1 MIQDKHWLKRE
12 NMPSVT
18 LRYSQAIVQAAE
30 RLGLPLPT
38 PGADGDRVALADQD
52 QLWQAFVDSSSDP
65 LVGISLGQ
73 QLQVGHL
80 DVAGML
86 LISCEDY
93 GSSLHA
99 LVDYHPI
106 VGEGGD
112 FALSTTVMAAR
123 LSYLPRFS
131 ACVAQ
136 RVEAVVAAMIQL
148 SHWST
153 GGVFRPS
160 GVQFRHSPLDAPARY
175 EQLLGCPVTFE
186 QQENA
191 LLFEPSLLDT
201 PLIQANAALRE
212 QLRELADQQMQ
223 ALTDDALASRVINLL
238 HQQPGLGKERMS
250 EALGMSG
257 RNLTRLLAEEGVSFR
272 QVREQVLLQLAEQQ
286 LTRGDKVVSVATAL
300 GFSDESAF
308 SKAFKRWAGISPAR
322 FREQCGASDAP

>member
-18 LRYSQAIVQAAE
+18 LRYSQAILQAAE

-52 QLWQAFVDSSSDP
+52 QLWQAFVDSSADP

-93 GSSLHA
+93 GSSLQA

-112 FALSTTVMAAR
+112 FALSSTAMVAR
-123 LSYLPRFS
+123 LSYLPRFT

-148 SHWST
+148 SQWST
-153 GGVFRPS
+153 GEVFRPA
-160 GVQFRHSPLDAPARY
+160 GVQFRHAPLDDTARY
-175 EQLLGCPVTFE
+175 EALLGCPVTFE
-186 QQENA
+186 QQDNA
-191 LLFEPSLLDT
+191 LLFDPGLLDT

-212 QLRELADQQMQ
+212 QLRTLADQQMQ
-223 ALTDDALASRVINLL
+223 SLQQDGLASRVITLL
-238 HQQPGLGKERMS
+238 RQQPAFGKERIGD
-250 EALGMSG
+250 ELGMSG
-257 RNLTRLLAEEGVSFR
+257 RNMTRLLADEGVSFR
-272 QVREQVLLQLAEQQ
+272 QVREQVLRELAEQR
-286 LTRGDKVVSVATAL
+286 LARGEKVISVATEL

-308 SKAFKRWAGISPAR
+308 SKAFKRWAGVSPAR
-322 FREQCGASDAP
+322 FREQYNSPDGP